1 MRPYGG
7 DEEDRTPDPLLAKQV
22 LSQLS
27 YTPIFGFPSVFQ
39 ASHCGTVFFSTLKIE
54 QCFLSTLRSP
64 LLTEASELSFV
75 LLRKEV
81 IQPHL
86 PIRLPCY
93 DFTPVINPTLDGV
106 LPKVRRPALG
116 VTDSH
121 GVTGGVYK
129 APGTYSP
136 QHADLRLL
144 AIPTSCRRVAACNLN
159 WDNFLGICSTSLYCF
174 PLLYCHCSTCVAQV
188 IRGMMI

>member
-93 DFTPVINPTLDGV
+93 DFTPVIGPAFGSSFFA
-106 LPKVRRPALG
+106 VRSLTSG

-129 APGTYSP
+129 TRERI
-136 QHADLRLL
+136 HRDIL
-144 AIPTSCRRVAACNLN
+144 
-159 WDNFLGICSTSLYCF
+159 
-174 PLLYCHCSTCVAQV
+174 
-188 IRGMMI
+188 IRDY

>member
-1 MRPYGG
+1 MFYNYPLRLLGG
-7 DEEDRTPDPLLAKQV
+7 GKEDRTPDPLLAKQV

-93 DFTPVINPTLDGV
+93 DFTPVIG
-106 LPKVRRPALG
+106 PAFGSSLLTVGSLTSG

-129 APGTYSP
+129 TRERI
-136 QHADLRLL
+136 H
-144 AIPTSCRRVAACNLN
+144 
-159 WDNFLGICSTSLYCF
+159 
-174 PLLYCHCSTCVAQV
+174 
-188 IRGMMI
+188 RGMLIRDY

>member
-1 MRPYGG
+1 MRPFGG

-27 YTPIFGFPSVFQ
+27 YTPMFGFPSVFQ
-39 ASHCGTVFFSTLKIE
+39 ASFCRHSFSLSILKIE
-54 QCFLSTLRSP
+54 QCFLSTCSP
-64 LLTEASELSFV
+64 LLTEAFELSFV

-93 DFTPVINPTLDGV
+93 DFTPITSFTFGGV
-106 LPKVRRPALG
+106 LLAVRLPTSG
-116 VTDSH
+116 PPGSH

-129 APGTYSP
+129 ARERI
-136 QHADLRLL
+136 HRDML
-144 AIPTSCRRVAACNLN
+144 
-159 WDNFLGICSTSLYCF
+159 
-174 PLLYCHCSTCVAQV
+174 
-188 IRGMMI
+188 IRDY

>member
-27 YTPIFGFPSVFQ
+27 YTSIFGFPLVFQ
-39 ASHCGTVFFSTLKIE
+39 ASHSGTVFFSTLKIE

-129 APGTYSP
+129 ARERIHRSM
-136 QHADLRLL
+136 L
-144 AIPTSCRRVAACNLN
+144 
-159 WDNFLGICSTSLYCF
+159 ICDY
-174 PLLYCHCSTCVAQV
+174 
-188 IRGMMI
+188 